1 MRNDGQRLLWKRP
14 LGPFSVSEVNLCT
27 TKGKQVSWAARIRA
41 GDGVYGGILVIGFI
55 PTSQPAGEAE
65 AGVFG

>member
-1 MRNDGQRLLWKRP
+1 MRNDGQCLLWKRP
-14 LGPFSVSEVNLCT
+14 PGPFSVSEVNLCT
-27 TKGKQVSWAARIRA
+27 TKGKQASWAAQTRA
-41 GDGVYGGILVIGFI
+41 EGGVYGGILVIGFI